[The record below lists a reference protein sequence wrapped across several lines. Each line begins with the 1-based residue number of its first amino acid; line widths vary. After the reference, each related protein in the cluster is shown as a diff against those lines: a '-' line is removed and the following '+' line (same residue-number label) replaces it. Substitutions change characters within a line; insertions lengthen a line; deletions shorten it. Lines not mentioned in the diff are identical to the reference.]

1 MSTYQGEIADL
12 HRLANDWREECLTA
26 EALIATLATERA
38 ELRCAINPS
47 GSVPEHRAL
56 VALATAQREDSE
68 LVDQIETEKDHAE
81 QRLATLRAQVGQLA
95 RDWCNTRMPADDSHE
110 YWRKSK
116 EECSGA
122 VLALL
127 TLEADHD

>member
-12 HRLANDWREECLTA
+12 RRLANDWREECLTA

-47 GSVPEHRAL
+47 GSVPEHHAL

-68 LVDQIETEKDHAE
+68 LVDQIEVEKDHAE
-81 QRLATLRAQVGQLA
+81 QRLATLRAQVERLVEQELDTEHYDGWNA
-95 RDWCNTRMPADDSHE
+95 AI
-110 YWRKSK
+110 K
-116 EECSGA
+116 A

-127 TLEADHD
+127 TREADHD